1 MNYLLIVDDSPLDSQ
16 LARRLLEKTFH
27 ERIKSAVNGW
37 DALELIEEQLPLV
50 VITDLQMPVLDGL
63 QLTERIHQRFPSV
76 PVILM
81 TANGSEE
88 IASEAMARGAVDFV
102 PKSMLAGELCHAVES
117 ALAVTAGA
125 QRDPRLS
132 RCLRQEQLHF
142 ELDNDLLLIP
152 PLVAHLRETARQV
165 NLVGDA
171 ESMRLA
177 KALIEAL
184 RNAIFH
190 GNLELSVEEL
200 AAMRVSPGSS
210 DVVQQRLLNPR
221 YNQRH
226 VTVITSISSDAGQFT
241 IRDEGPGFDT
251 RTVANITLDPSQ
263 LTSRKN
269 RGLLLIQTF
278 MDEVR
283 FNEQGNEITLIKRKP
298 PAATVAAS

>member
-1 MNYLLIVDDSPLDSQ
+1 MNYLLIVDDSPFESQ

-37 DALELIEEQLPLV
+37 DALELIEEQLPLA
-50 VITDLQMPVLDGL
+50 VITDLQMPVVDGL

-81 TANGSEE
+81 TAHGSEE
-88 IASEAMARGAVDFV
+88 IAGEALARGAVDFV

-117 ALAVTAGA
+117 ALAVSASA

-132 RCLRQEQLHF
+132 RCLRREQLHF

-184 RNAIFH
+184 RNAVFH
-190 GNLELSVEEL
+190 GNLELSSEEL
-200 AAMRVSPGSS
+200 AAMRVSPGGS
-210 DVVQQRLLNPR
+210 DVILQRLLNPR
-221 YNQRH
+221 YSRRH
-226 VTVITSISSDAGQFT
+226 VTVTTSISSEEGRFT
-241 IRDEGPGFDT
+241 IRDEGPGFDS
-251 RTVANITLDPSQ
+251 RALANLTLDPSQ
-263 LTSRKN
+263 LTSTKN

-283 FNEQGNEITLIKRKP
+283 FNERGNEITLIKRKP